1 MLNNYSEY
9 TLDQKIGQMIITGF
23 RGTEVNQNSD
33 VLRWIREY
41 HLGNLWLVDNDS
53 PMAETIGNIESP
65 EQLKIL
71 TKDLQLYGNN
81 SLLLAIDAEGG
92 EVIRLKKKY
101 GFPQIPSA
109 YHFGQHDNLQ
119 LTRSNAELIASL
131 LKDSG
136 ININFSPVVD
146 LNSSPDCPV
155 IGKRGRSFSNDPE
168 KVFIHAREF
177 ILAHHEKSIATCLK
191 HFPGHGSSLGD
202 THEGFVDVS
211 NSWSE
216 AELIPF
222 KMLIGEGLVDSIM
235 TAHIYNSSLDKK
247 YPATLSKNII
257 TGVLR
262 DKLGF
267 DGVIFTDDLIMK
279 AITDHYTYE
288 EAIELAINA
297 GVDIIIQG
305 NTVKYNP
312 EIVPLTVKKI
322 KNLIES
328 GSLTVDRIDES
339 FLRIL
344 RLKRKIGLS
353 V

>member
-1 MLNNYSEY
+1 MLNNNSEY
-9 TLDQKIGQMIITGF
+9 TLDQKIGHMIITGF
-23 RGTEVNQNSD
+23 QGTGVNQNSD
-33 VLRWIREY
+33 VVSWIKEC
-41 HLGNLWLVDNDS
+41 HLGNLWLVDNDT

-65 EQLKIL
+65 GQLKTL
-71 TKDLQLYGNN
+71 TDELQSFGNN

-136 ININFSPVVD
+136 ININFAPVVD
-146 LNSSPDCPV
+146 LNSNPECPV
-155 IGKRGRSFSNDPE
+155 IGNRGRSFSNNPE
-168 KVFIHAREF
+168 KVFLHSREF
-177 ILAHHEKSIATCLK
+177 ILAHREKNIATCLK
-191 HFPGHGSSLGD
+191 HFPGHGSSLLD
-202 THEGFVDVS
+202 THDGFVDVS
-211 NSWSE
+211 NTWSE
-216 AELIPF
+216 SELIPYRL
-222 KMLIGEGLVDSIM
+222 LIDEGLVDAIM
-235 TAHIYNSSLDKK
+235 TAHIFNCNLDNK

-257 TGVLR
+257 TGLLR
-262 DKLGF
+262 EKLGF

-279 AITDHYTYE
+279 AITEHYTYE

-312 EIVPLTVKKI
+312 EIVPLTIKKI
-322 KNLIES
+322 KNLLES
-328 GSLTVDRIDES
+328 GKLTVERIDES

-344 RLKRKIGLS
+344 RLKRKIGLT